1 MSDWSK
7 LKFGPQE
14 MEAKSIVSLAD
25 RPNISAEELKERLD
39 SGDIRLRFNQLLD
52 RLEEQFSEEK

>member
-1 MSDWSK
+1 MSIWND

-14 MEAKSIVSLAD
+14 MEAKSISTLAD
-25 RPNISAEELKERLD
+25 RPNLSADQLKERLD

-52 RLEEQFSEEK
+52 RLEEKFSEEQ

>member
-1 MSDWSK
+1 MSDWTK
-7 LKFGPQE
+7 LKFDPQE

-25 RPNISAEELKERLD
+25 RPNIAAEELKERLD

>member
-1 MSDWSK
+1 MSDWTT

>member
-1 MSDWSK
+1 MSIWND

-14 MEAKSIVSLAD
+14 LEAKSISTLAD
-25 RPNISAEELKERLD
+25 RPNLSADQLKERLD

-52 RLEEQFSEEK
+52 RLEEKFSEEQ

>member
-1 MSDWSK
+1 MSIWNN

-14 MEAKSIVSLAD
+14 MEAKSISTLAD
-25 RPNISAEELKERLD
+25 RPNISAEELKTRLD

-52 RLEEQFSEEK
+52 RLEEKFSEE

>member
-1 MSDWSK
+1 MSDWTK
-7 LKFGPQE
+7 LKFDPQE